1 MSSQSP
7 APALYIVSATVRLSV
22 RYLSV
27 LFPFNQS
34 ILLSVLPRIGFV
46 TPQNVPLPPSRTRL
60 AATGQ
65 IATKGDVRLSIQ
77 DEKFVLG
84 VSAPDVEAAVRE
96 LGSVEDLLT
105 KELGFDSEGH
115 AHFYEVIADMVVA
128 ADCSPIE
135 VLPSC
140 FSGVKLFGDL
150 SQILGQAVSNFTLR
164 LVPPSGSPTERNWFD
179 ITIEPDLTNP
189 THWYSVNTVYR
200 QQERQKVL
208 TFTLKLPDTV
218 NAILARVKRT

>member
-1 MSSQSP
+1 MNSQSP
-7 APALYIVSATVRLSV
+7 APALHIVSATVRLSV

-34 ILLSVLPRIGFV
+34 IFLSVLPRIGFV
-46 TPQNVPLPPSRTRL
+46 TPQSVPLPPSRTRL
-60 AATGQ
+60 AVTGQ

-84 VSAPDVEAAVRE
+84 VSAPDVETAVRE
-96 LGSVEDLLT
+96 LGSVEDLL
-105 KELGFDSEGH
+105 KQEVGFDSEGQSQ
-115 AHFYEVIADMVVA
+115 FYEVLADMVVA
-128 ADCSPIE
+128 ADYNPIE

-140 FSGVKLFGDL
+140 FTGVKLFGDL

-164 LVPPSGSPTERNWFD
+164 LVPRPGSPTERNWFD

-218 NAILARVKRT
+218 NAILARVTRT